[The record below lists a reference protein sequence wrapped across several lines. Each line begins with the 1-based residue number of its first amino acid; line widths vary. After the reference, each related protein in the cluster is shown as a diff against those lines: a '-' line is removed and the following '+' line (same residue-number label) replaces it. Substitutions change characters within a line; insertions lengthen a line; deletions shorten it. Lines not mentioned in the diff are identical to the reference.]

1 MKFQIDRLKERYE
14 ALSEPVKASVWYT
27 ICNVLNKGIAL
38 ISTPI
43 FTRVMT
49 EEQYGTFSIFQSW
62 YSIILIFTSL
72 NIFLGG
78 YTKGLIL
85 YKDKR
90 DEFTSTQLSLTTLIT
105 CCFGL
110 IYLLNI
116 DFWTKIFDLPPIL
129 MGAMFIELTFMPALE
144 FWSAKERFD
153 FKYKKYVIAT
163 MIMTVLSLGG
173 GVVAVLNTP
182 YKVEA
187 RVFSDVAAKAVFS
200 GSIFLLIILRGKK
213 IFVKEY
219 WKFALRFNLPLIPH
233 YLSNYV
239 LSQSDRL
246 MIGRMVGAEQ
256 AAYYSV
262 AYTISMMMTLVM
274 NAINNALTPY
284 IYKTIDAGNERDI
297 KKVNRPIVLLVAG
310 LSIVTMAFAPEVIWI
325 FAGKK
330 YAEAIYVIP
339 PVAASVF
346 FIFLYSMFS
355 AIEYFY
361 EKTGFVAIGTC
372 VSAILNLILN
382 YIFIQKYGYY
392 AAGYTTVICY
402 ICLTLTHFFFYRH
415 VLKEMLPEV
424 KDLYDIRLIIIVSIS
439 VILTMLFMV
448 FTYRFVE
455 IRYGLIFL
463 LVVCAIWKRKNLSKM
478 LRMFTK

>member
-1 MKFQIDRLKERYE
+1 MKIQLEILKTKYNR
-14 ALSEPVKASVWYT
+14 LSEPVKASVWYT

-78 YTKGLIL
+78 YTKGLLL
-85 YKDKR
+85 YKDNR
-90 DEFTSTQLSLTTLIT
+90 DAFTSSLLSLTTFIT
-105 CCFGL
+105 CCFGAV
-110 IYLLNI
+110 YLLNI
-116 DFWTKIFDLPPIL
+116 DFWTSIFELPPIL
-129 MGAMFIELTFMPALE
+129 MAAMFIELTLMPALE

-153 FKYKKYVIAT
+153 FKYKKYVIIT

-173 GVVAVLNTP
+173 GVVAVLSTTH
-182 YKVEA
+182 KVEA
-187 RVFSDVAAKAVFS
+187 RVFSDVIAKAFFS
-200 GSIFLLIILRGKK
+200 GIIFIFIFLRGKK

-219 WKFALRFNLPLIPH
+219 WKYALRFNLPLIPH

-274 NAINNALTPY
+274 TAINNTLTPY
-284 IYKTIDAGNERDI
+284 IYKALDSGNEENI
-297 KKVNRPIVLLVAG
+297 EKVNRPTVLLVAG
-310 LSIVTMAFAPEVIWI
+310 LSIVTMIFAPEVIWI
-325 FAGKK
+325 FAGEK

-339 PVAASVF
+339 PVSASVF

-355 AIEYFY
+355 TIEYFY
-361 EKTGFVAIGTC
+361 EKTGLVAIGTC
-372 VSAILNLILN
+372 VSATLNLILN
-382 YIFIQKYGYY
+382 YIFIQRYGYY
-392 AAGYTTVICY
+392 AAGYTTMVCY
-402 ICLTLTHFFFYRH
+402 ICLVIMHFLFYRR
-415 VLKEMLPEV
+415 VLKEMMP
-424 KDLYDIRLIIIVSIS
+424 KIRDLYDLKLIIITSIS
-439 VILTMLFMV
+439 IMLSVFFMV
-448 FTYRFVE
+448 VTYRF
-455 IRYGLIFL
+455 ITLRYGIIVL
-463 LVVCAIWKRKNLSKM
+463 LVMIAIWKRKYFIEVLHLLNK
-478 LRMFTK
+478 